1 MKIAGFNIGKKHLII
16 IGVVVLFALILAK
29 CSSNSSEARHQEQLE
44 SAKQNSS
51 SNEVIDD
58 NPDEED
64 DGNKNLDPE
73 KLAKYDLE
81 QQGYIKSL
89 GFPPEGYIWNDEGKL
104 VAASSNDDTPE
115 DVVYGFLGNIRL
127 LDFSTANR
135 YASTSV
141 TMDSYKSYYEDNIG
155 DVSTTTSFL
164 RKLYKLSLTELEIV
178 EVADTAVF
186 PDGTEFVTVKVKG
199 LDLTNKDF
207 WKDDRDEIFKTLY
220 SYSSSEKDNDKM
232 LAYLYDYIYKK
243 YSSGTIPKKEYDIEL
258 TLQKGINKGWLVSD
272 DTNLYNVVTN
282 PEGNNLYQYIL
293 DDFEKYS
300 DAVQEKEDYN

>member
-51 SNEVIDD
+51 SDEMIDD
-58 NPDEED
+58 NSDEED

-141 TMDSYKSYYEDNIG
+141 TIDSYKSYYEDNIG

-164 RKLYKLSLTELEIV
+164 RKLYKLSLTELEV
-178 EVADTAVF
+178 VGVADTAVF
-186 PDGTEFVTVKVKG
+186 EDGTEFVTVKVKG

-293 DDFEKYS
+293 DDFEEYS
-300 DAVQEKEDYN
+300 DAVQEKEGYN

>member
-29 CSSNSSEARHQEQLE
+29 CSSNSREARHQEQLE
-44 SAKQNSS
+44 SANQNSS
-51 SNEVIDD
+51 SDEMIDD
-58 NPDEED
+58 NSDEED

-141 TMDSYKSYYEDNIG
+141 TIDSYKSYYEDNIG

-178 EVADTAVF
+178 GVADTAVF
-186 PDGTEFVTVKVKG
+186 EDGTEFVTVKVKG

-293 DDFEKYS
+293 DDFEEYS
-300 DAVQEKEDYN
+300 DAVQEKEEYN

>member
-51 SNEVIDD
+51 SNEMIDD
-58 NPDEED
+58 NSDEGD

-104 VAASSNDDTPE
+104 IAASSNDDTPE

-141 TMDSYKSYYEDNIG
+141 TIDSYKSYYEDNIG

-178 EVADTAVF
+178 GVADTAVF
-186 PDGTEFVTVKVKG
+186 EDGTEFVTVKVKG

-293 DDFEKYS
+293 DDFEEYS
-300 DAVQEKEDYN
+300 DAVQEKEEYN

>member
-51 SNEVIDD
+51 SDEMIDD
-58 NPDEED
+58 NSDEED

-141 TMDSYKSYYEDNIG
+141 TIDSYKSYYEDNIG

-178 EVADTAVF
+178 GVADTAVF
-186 PDGTEFVTVKVKG
+186 EDGTEFVTVKVKG

-293 DDFEKYS
+293 DDFEEYS
-300 DAVQEKEDYN
+300 DAVQEKEEYN

>member
-29 CSSNSSEARHQEQLE
+29 CSSNSSESRHQEQLE

-51 SNEVIDD
+51 SEEMIDD
-58 NPDEED
+58 NSDEEG

-89 GFPPEGYIWNDEGKL
+89 GFPPEGYIWNDDGKL

-141 TMDSYKSYYEDNIG
+141 TIDSYKSYYEDNIG

-178 EVADTAVF
+178 GVADTAVF
-186 PDGTEFVTVKVKG
+186 EDGTEFVTVKVKG

-293 DDFEKYS
+293 DDFEEYS
-300 DAVQEKEDYN
+300 DAVQEKEEYN

>member
-51 SNEVIDD
+51 SEETID
-58 NPDEED
+58 NNSDEED

-104 VAASSNDDTPE
+104 IAASSNDDTPE

-141 TMDSYKSYYEDNIG
+141 TIDSYKSYYEDNIG

-178 EVADTAVF
+178 GVADTAVF
-186 PDGTEFVTVKVKG
+186 EDGTEFVTVKVKG

-293 DDFEKYS
+293 DDFEEYS
-300 DAVQEKEDYN
+300 DAVQEKEEYN